1 MATNLPVADESDGKA
16 VNVTLSYD
24 VDANTLVYAEG
35 FFGISATDGASGDVI
50 ALTIESMEYQVE
62 LPGGLDPAKGAILYA
77 AAPSG
82 YSANEV
88 QSADLSTSSGSG
100 KVPVFKVTGVKDSDG
115 IATVILLPPQLP
127 VA

>member
-1 MATNLPVADESDGKA
+1 MATNLPVFEESDGRA
-16 VNVTLSYD
+16 VHVGLLYTVAAD
-24 VDANTLVYAEG
+24 TLVYADG
-35 FFGISATDGASGDVI
+35 FFGVAEKGGSSGDTI
-50 ALTIESMEYQVE
+50 ALSIESVEYQIE
-62 LPGGLDPAKGAILYA
+62 LPSGLTPTKGAILYA

-82 YSANEV
+82 YTSNEV

-100 KVPVFKVTGVKDSDG
+100 KVPVFKVTGVKDSAG